1 MAGRPSKC
9 TKELCEAI
17 CQHIREGNTLKYSVQ
32 KEGIHYDTYRRWMQ
46 KGRNSKTKDGK
57 FYAFFVAIK
66 KAQEEGKNELV
77 RGIKE
82 HGKKQW
88 QAMAWLLERM
98 YYDEFGKKQQVEM
111 EHSGEVK
118 QKHTGQVKVDVHDR
132 IRERAE
138 EYRTVVL
145 EPGHPRPYRK
155 GE

>member
-1 MAGRPSKC
+1 MARSKL
-9 TKELCEAI
+9 TEELCEAI
-17 CQHIREGNTLKYSVQ
+17 CQDLREGNTQQYAAQHNGITKQTYYNWLK
-32 KEGIHYDTYRRWMQ
+32 
-46 KGRNSKTKDGK
+46 KGEESKTQSGK
-57 FYAFFVAIK
+57 YFDFFDAVK
-66 KAQEEGKNELV
+66 KAQEEGKKTLIQ
-77 RGIKE
+77 GIQE
-82 HGKKQW
+82 HGKKNW
-88 QAMAWLLERM
+88 QALAWLLERM